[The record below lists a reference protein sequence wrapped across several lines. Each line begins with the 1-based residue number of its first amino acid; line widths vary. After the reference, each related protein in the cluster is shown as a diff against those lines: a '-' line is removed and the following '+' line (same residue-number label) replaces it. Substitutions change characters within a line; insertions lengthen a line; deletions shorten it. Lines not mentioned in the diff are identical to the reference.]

1 MLSACASLYTVPK
14 SPCIGS
20 FSGRYEPMGSPGGVV
35 KLTITEETDKSLKA
49 KFIFTYND
57 IEINT
62 KAESL
67 SIDGN
72 KITLVTDWEV
82 QGTSGQ
88 TKLIGTLDGDQFKG
102 SYYNA
107 PEDSVAGSW
116 SATRIAANP

>member
-1 MLSACASLYTVPK
+1 
-14 SPCIGS
+14 
-20 FSGRYEPMGSPGGVV
+20 MGSPGGVV

-49 KFIFTYND
+49 KFTFTYND